1 MTLCSGVGT
10 SFLYLLVIRR
20 TRSRNPCENNNGTQN
35 DRRTASGRTLR
46 FDTEVLEEKSVAER
60 NEVTFSRSYRRLK
73 RENVKLKRRRKTLES
88 PLFAAAEDDD
98 DCVSDILGSLSEGQ
112 RQFKIPKAH
121 FMYSTVK

>member
-1 MTLCSGVGT
+1 MTG
-10 SFLYLLVIRR
+10 
-20 TRSRNPCENNNGTQN
+20 E
-35 DRRTASGRTLR
+35 RTASGRTLR

-88 PLFAAAEDDD
+88 PLFAAAAEDGHD

-121 FMYSTVK
+121 FMHSTVK